1 MDLKNIK
8 ASLTTAAA
16 EAKTLVSDKTDG
28 QSPFAASVRSN
39 LDHAADLLA
48 EHEKWVAANV
58 TEKIAASRPAAKPA
72 A

>member
-16 EAKTLVSDKTDG
+16 EAKTMVADKTDG
-28 QSPFAASVRSN
+28 QSPFAAAVRSN

-58 TEKIAASRPAAKPA
+58 TEKIAAPKSSAK
-72 A
+72 